1 MYYGIAGRQ
10 YALAVSPLKTG
21 GEGSIYTINGD
32 SSLLAKVYHP
42 NILDQELEEKLKTMY
57 QNPPAPKSL
66 GRLIFCT
73 MGKSVFVDS

>member
-42 NILDQELEEKLKTMY
+42 NILAKCFL
-57 QNPPAPKSL
+57 KSL

>member
-57 QNPPAPKSL
+57 QNP